1 MNNKN
6 SNVMIAEF
14 WETPIIDPPYLW
26 LSQQLFTGNK
36 NYFFFEIDF
45 NEFTNPTYVM
55 SISTRDTFKISD
67 ETESGNRIDQYTK
80 NMKEGSNRKRGLTY
94 KAWNTPFAI
103 EVCSSLVI
111 PAEKYHK
118 MEKFQY
124 IIATLDQNIE
134 FVTLDPPE
142 WEFYEGIKL
151 EDLVI
156 QYVRKDAK

>member
-1 MNNKN
+1 MNNIKTN
-6 SNVMIAEF
+6 EMIAEF

-26 LSQQLFTGNK
+26 LSQQLFTRHK

-45 NEFTNPTYVM
+45 NESTNPTYVM
-55 SISTRDTFKISD
+55 SISNSDTFKITD

-80 NMKEGSNRKRGLTY
+80 NMRGDSSRKRGLTY

-103 EVCSSLVI
+103 EVCSSLI
-111 PAEKYHK
+111 ISEEEYYK
-118 MEKFQY
+118 MEKLQY
-124 IIATLDQNIE
+124 IIATLNQNIE
-134 FVTLDPPE
+134 FVTFDPPK

-156 QYVRKDAK
+156 QYVKKDA